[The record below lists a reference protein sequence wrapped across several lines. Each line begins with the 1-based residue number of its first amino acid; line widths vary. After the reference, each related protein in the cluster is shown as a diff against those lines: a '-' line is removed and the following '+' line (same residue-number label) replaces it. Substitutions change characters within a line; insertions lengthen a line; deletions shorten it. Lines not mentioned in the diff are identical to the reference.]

1 MLIEVLEYIGWK
13 YRDEVEDI
21 LELVIYGI
29 GFFLCTLLIQYLLYK
44 IRKNHNHGTN
54 SIWVGNRAIIV
65 LCVVGIMNH
74 NIGYLTAILG
84 FICADEAGKAVRW
97 H

>member
-29 GFFLCTLLIQYLLYK
+29 GFFLCTLRIQYLLYK